1 MKMTSSENVWTWT
14 LLGSA
19 ALNVCTNLRLGLLL
33 FSQCSVSRLK
43 LEKFVFDILHLQI
56 FKALQWWS
64 FQIIYRIKIWNT
76 YRQIV
81 EPLTW
86 NSNCKQLDIF
96 SKMFFTFAFNFES
109 DHCVSFLELR
119 VWKSRSSD
127 NATLGMQFLTA
138 NKAMMTIMIW
148 AGHDR

>member
-19 ALNVCTNLRLGLLL
+19 ALNVCTNQRLGLLL

-43 LEKFVFDILHLQI
+43 LEKFVFGILICRFSKHFSDDL
-56 FKALQWWS
+56 FKS
-64 FQIIYRIKIWNT
+64 FIELKIWNT

-86 NSNCKQLDIF
+86 NSNCKQLDNF